1 MPEREQLNV
10 RKRRP
15 VWSGTLAFG
24 LVTLPVELY
33 PTVRPGRGS
42 LRMIGPT
49 GQPLARRY
57 YSESGKELLQQDD
70 IVRGFEV
77 GDGEFV
83 LIEDEELEALD
94 PDHSRVISLDSFV
107 PLSDIDPVLVEN
119 TYVLVPGK
127 DAAPAYR
134 LLVAAMAEAERAGIA
149 RFVLRDKAHL
159 VAIVSREGSLRTM
172 TLRYHDEVR
181 TPEQIGLPEPEP
193 ADVELIGKIEKAAG
207 KLTGDVLDENLLR
220 DEASGRLEQLVKR
233 KLSRHEDVHEM
244 PAEDPDDE
252 DDFEPTDVMELLR
265 RSLESEGKRP
275 G

>member
-10 RKRRP
+10 KKRRP
-15 VWSGTLAFG
+15 IWSGTLAFG

-33 PTVRPGRGS
+33 PTVRAGRGS

-49 GQPLARRY
+49 GQPLTRRY
-57 YSESGKELLQQDD
+57 YSETGKELLQQED

-77 GDGEFV
+77 EDGEFV

-107 PLSDIDPVLVEN
+107 PLSDIDPVLVDN
-119 TYVLVPGK
+119 AYVLVPGK

-134 LLVAAMAEAERAGIA
+134 LLVAAMAEAGRAGIA

-181 TPEQIGLPEPEP
+181 TPEQVGLPEPEP
-193 ADVELIGKIEKAAG
+193 ADVELISRIEKAAG
-207 KLTGDVLDENLLR
+207 KLTGEVLDDDLLR
-220 DEASGRLEQLVKR
+220 DEAALRLQKLVKR
-233 KLSRHEDVHEM
+233 KLSKHEDVHEM
-244 PAEDPDDE
+244 PEEDPEDE

-275 G
+275 A